1 MNKQRKVVI
10 TITYNEMG
18 IIIDTKAEEITQP
31 NLQPTCN
38 QLATDCISR
47 QAAIDLTWK
56 DPSYSD
62 PLNVLTEVRDG
73 IKALPSAQ
81 PELAQDLPNACTDAI
96 SRQAAID
103 KITEYGSGDV
113 TCMSVGELKRRIE
126 QLPSAQPEQRWI
138 PCDKGEPDEDIEC
151 WVTVKT
157 TDTLYRGNF
166 TKRYGERRDKGFIT
180 SGGFMWWNTAL
191 AWMPIY
197 EPEPYRPEGDDKHE
211 G

>member
-1 MNKQRKVVI
+1 MS
-10 TITYNEMG
+10 
-18 IIIDTKAEEITQP
+18 D
-31 NLQPTCN
+31 L
-38 QLATDCISR
+38 ISR
-47 QAAIDLTWK
+47 QAAIDMIEK
-56 DPSYSD
+56 YF
-62 PLNVLTEVRDG
+62 DG
-73 IKALPSAQ
+73 LPIAVHHDMLAMIHRLPSAQ
-81 PELAQDLPNACTDAI
+81 PEH
-96 SRQAAID
+96 
-103 KITEYGSGDV
+103 
-113 TCMSVGELKRRIE
+113 
-126 QLPSAQPEQRWI
+126 RWI
-138 PCDKGEPDEDIEC
+138 PCDKGEPDEDMEC